1 MKILLISVMV
11 LLTGCNEPSTV
22 SQLIPTE
29 NLRNDQVELAKFLE
43 PKVKPK
49 KKTSSPPNVS
59 SVSSGVVPE
68 VWYEKPQ
75 TQMRLLSYGIKSQP
89 KDIDISVVKLA
100 GQVGGILANVNRW
113 RGQLNL
119 SPISNNE
126 LVTMPITNE
135 IANLPG
141 QLVILEG
148 KTTPTNDYTERML
161 VAMFSL
167 DGHIW
172 FFKMMGEKYAVMK
185 YESDFQSYVSKFNL
199 NNEN

>member
-100 GQVGGILANVNRW
+100 GQVGGI
-113 RGQLNL
+113 
-119 SPISNNE
+119 
-126 LVTMPITNE
+126 
-135 IANLPG
+135 
-141 QLVILEG
+141 
-148 KTTPTNDYTERML
+148 
-161 VAMFSL
+161 
-167 DGHIW
+167 
-172 FFKMMGEKYAVMK
+172 
-185 YESDFQSYVSKFNL
+185 
-199 NNEN
+199 